1 MLAWTAGL
9 RRFSLMGVLALSAVA
24 VAPFA
29 ALGQDSTWLT
39 TPGGNAFNTGSN
51 WTAGVPTGTATFGAT
66 TQSFIN
72 VNGGQTLDTFH
83 FVAGAPGYTFIMIGA
98 LTFNGAGILNDSSNL
113 QEIYT
118 SGYTL
123 TFNNSATTSSNT
135 YINVNPS
142 SSVFFNDSSSPTFTT
157 IENDGSVTFS
167 GDSRSVVNTI
177 SLTSGSILTF
187 TDNSSVI
194 NNLIEV
200 YSGGQVQMMGN
211 ATTSGSNFVINDG
224 ASLLFAD
231 NASGGN
237 SYFSVYDTGSIDVSG
252 MLTGIS
258 MGTINGTGNLFLGGT
273 QLTVGSRD
281 ESTTFSGII
290 QDGGLSGGT
299 GGSLVKVGTGIL
311 TLTGTN
317 TYTGGTTI
325 TGGMINFAAADNFGT
340 GTITLDGGGLQ
351 WATGTT
357 TDISVRLAA
366 LGAGGG
372 TFDTNGNDVTL
383 ASGLTGIGGL
393 TKAGAGTLTLGA
405 ASTYGGATAVN
416 GGTLQA
422 GAVNAF
428 SASSAVTVAA
438 GATLALNS
446 FSQVIGSLAG
456 AGSVTLGSATLTAGG
471 DNSSTTFSGTLSGS
485 GGLVKTGAGTMTLA
499 GVSTYTGGTTVT
511 GGTLQ
516 GTTSSLQGNI
526 VNNASVVFD
535 QTGSGTY
542 AGVMSGT
549 GSLTLQGGGT
559 LILAGTNSY
568 SGGTTVTAGTLQLG
582 SASAFPSGGALT
594 VNGGTFALG
603 NNSVTVGALSGS
615 GGAINLGAGTLT
627 LDSGAANTL
636 AAAISGTGGLTLQG
650 GGTLVLSG
658 SNTYTGATSVDAS
671 TLIVNGSLSSSVTL
685 GNGGRLGGSGSVGTL
700 VANNAVVAPGNSIGT
715 LNVNGG
721 FTQNGGSYVVEVN
734 AGGQS
739 DRINVAGVATI
750 NGVAVQVVAAP
761 GTYATRTT
769 YTILSATGG
778 VSGTYSSVTSNF
790 AFLTPSLSYGPND
803 VLLTLALQGS
813 TPFSGFGG
821 NTPNQ
826 QSVGRALDQ
835 SYAGA
840 TGDFATVIGAL
851 ANLSTT
857 QASPALDAI
866 SGQPYADFG
875 TVNVSTGALFMNAL
889 GQQMAGAR
897 AGAVGT
903 RIALAD
909 ACGIVACDGASLNA
923 WTSVLGGLGSVL
935 GNGNTATLTY
945 NAGGV
950 AAGMDYRFDP
960 RFLAGLG
967 VGYAH
972 GTQWVNGFMGQG
984 WTDSVSVAAYGSF
997 TQWGLYV
1004 DALAG
1009 YAYSNNQQQR
1019 QIVIPGLQ
1027 PRTASGSTGANQFLG
1042 QAETGYKLGIYAP
1055 AQATITP
1062 FGRLQVS
1069 SVTQNAFTESGA
1081 SSLNLNVAQQT
1092 TNSVRSTLGADVGA
1106 AIGVGGDRT
1115 IDLALRLGWQHEF
1128 ADTAR
1133 PITAAFAGA
1142 PGAAF
1147 TVYGAT
1153 PQSNS
1158 AVVGFS
1164 ARTTIAANTS
1174 LYLRYNGEVG
1184 GGTDNHSLSIG
1195 GRFSW

>member
-1 MLAWTAGL
+1 MLARTAGV
-9 RRFSLMGVLALSAVA
+9 RRFSRKGMVAFLAVA
-24 VAPFA
+24 GAPFA
-29 ALGQDSTWLT
+29 ALGQDSTWL
-39 TPGGNAFNTGSN
+39 PGPHNSFFNVSSN
-51 WTAGVPTGTATFGAT
+51 WTAGVPTGTATFGPAFET
-66 TQSFIN
+66 LVL
-72 VNGGQTLDTFH
+72 VNSAQTLDTFQ
-83 FVAGAPGYTFIMIGA
+83 FTADASAYTVSMTAA
-98 LTFNGAGILNDSSNL
+98 LTFNGGGILNNSSNL

-118 SGYTL
+118 SNQTL
-123 TFNNSATTSSNT
+123 TFNNSATTSGNT
-135 YINVNPS
+135 FIAVQAS
-142 SSVFFNDSSSPTFTT
+142 GSAFFNDSSSPTFTT
-157 IENDGSVTFS
+157 FDIGGSVTFS
-167 GDSRSVVNTI
+167 GDSRSIVNNSTVA
-177 SLTSGSILTF
+177 SGGILTF

-194 NNLIEV
+194 NNLFEV
-200 YSGGQVQMMGN
+200 YSGGQVLMTGN

-258 MGTINGTGNLFLGGT
+258 MGTINGSGNLFLGGT

-311 TLTGTN
+311 TLTGAN

-351 WATGTT
+351 WATGTA
-357 TDISVRLAA
+357 TDISSRLAA

-383 ASGLTGIGGL
+383 ASGLTGVGGL
-393 TKAGAGTLTLGA
+393 TKAGAGTLTLGG
-405 ASTYGGATAVN
+405 ASTYGGATTVN

-438 GATLALNS
+438 GATLDLNN
-446 FSQVIGSLAG
+446 FSQAIGSLTG
-456 AGSVTLGSATLTAGG
+456 AGSVTLGSATLTTGG
-471 DNSSTTFSGTLSGS
+471 DNSSTTFSGTLSGT
-485 GGLVKTGAGTMTLA
+485 GGLVKAGAGTMTLA

-516 GTTSSLQGNI
+516 GTATSLQGNI

-549 GSLTLQGGGT
+549 GSMTLQGGGT
-559 LILAGTNSY
+559 LTLTGVNSY
-568 SGGTTVTAGTLQLG
+568 TGPTT
-582 SASAFPSGGALT
+582 
-594 VNGGTFALG
+594 
-603 NNSVTVGALSGS
+603 
-615 GGAINLGAGTLT
+615 
-627 LDSGAANTL
+627 
-636 AAAISGTGGLTLQG
+636 
-650 GGTLVLSG
+650 
-658 SNTYTGATSVDAS
+658 VDAS
-671 TLIVNGSLSSSVTL
+671 TLVVNGGLASSVTL
-685 GNGGRLGGSGSVGTL
+685 SNGGRLGGSGSIGSL
-700 VANNAVVAPGNSIGT
+700 VANDAVVAPGNSIGT
-715 LNVNGG
+715 LNVNGN
-721 FTQNGGSYVVEVN
+721 FTQNGGSYVVEAN
-734 AGGQS
+734 AAGQS
-739 DRINVAGVATI
+739 DRINVSGVATI

-761 GTYATRTT
+761 GTYATSTT

-903 RIALAD
+903 RVALAD
-909 ACGIVACDGASLNA
+909 ACGIAACDGASLNA
-923 WTSVLGGLGSVL
+923 WTSALGGLGSVL

-984 WTDSVSVAAYGSF
+984 WTDSVSIAAYGSF

-1019 QIVIPGLQ
+1019 QIAIPGLQ
-1027 PRTASGSTGANQFLG
+1027 PRTAIGSTGANQFLG

-1062 FGRLQVS
+1062 FGRVQVS

-1081 SSLNLNVAQQT
+1081 SSLNLNVGQQT
-1092 TNSVRSTLGADVGA
+1092 TNSVRSTLGADFGG

-1164 ARTTIAANTS
+1164 ARTTIAANAS
-1174 LYLRYNGEVG
+1174 IYLRYNGELG
-1184 GGTDNHSLSIG
+1184 GGTDNHSLNLG
-1195 GRFSW
+1195 GRYSW

>member
-1 MLAWTAGL
+1 
-9 RRFSLMGVLALSAVA
+9 MGGLALSAVA

-39 TPGGNAFNTGSN
+39 NPGGNAFNRSMN

-66 TQSFIN
+66 TQSFIT
-72 VNGGQTLDTFH
+72 VNGGQTLDTFQ
-83 FVAGAPGYTFIMIGA
+83 FVAGAPEYTFTMTGA
-98 LTFNGAGILNDSSNL
+98 LTFNGAGILNDSSNV
-113 QEIYT
+113 QTIST
-118 SGYTL
+118 NGQTL
-123 TFNNSATTSSNT
+123 TFNNAATTSSNT
-135 YINVNPS
+135 YIDVHQL

-157 IENDGSVTFS
+157 FDSTGSITFS
-167 GDSRSVVNTI
+167 GDSRSIVNNITVA
-177 SLTSGSILTF
+177 SGGTLSF
-187 TDNSSVI
+187 TDNSSII
-194 NNLIEV
+194 NNLITV
-200 YSGGQVQMMGN
+200 YSGSQVQMTGN
-211 ATTSGSNFVINDG
+211 ATTSGSNFIINDG
-224 ASLLFAD
+224 TSLLFAD

-290 QDGGLSGGT
+290 QDGGLSGGS

-311 TLTGTN
+311 TLSGAN

-325 TGGMINFAAADNFGT
+325 TGGMINFAAGNNFGT

-351 WATGTT
+351 WATGTA
-357 TDISVRLAA
+357 TDISSRLAA

-383 ASGLTGIGGL
+383 AFGLTGVGGL
-393 TKAGAGTLTLGA
+393 TKAGTGILTLSG
-405 ASTYGGATAVN
+405 ASTYGGATAVD

-428 SASSAVTVAA
+428 SASSAVTVAP
-438 GATLALNS
+438 GATLDLNN
-446 FSQVIGSLAG
+446 FSQAIGSLAG
-456 AGSVTLGSATLTAGG
+456 AGSVTLGSATLTTGG
-471 DNSSTTFSGTLSGS
+471 DNSSTTFSGALSGT
-485 GGLVKTGAGTMTLA
+485 GGLIKAGTGTMTLA
-499 GVSTYTGGTTVT
+499 GINTYTGGTTVA

-516 GTTSSLQGNI
+516 GTATSLQGNI
-526 VNNASVVFD
+526 VNNASVVFN
-535 QTGSGTY
+535 QTGGGTY

-549 GSLTLQGGGT
+549 GSMTLRGGGT
-559 LILAGTNSY
+559 LTLTGVNSY
-568 SGGTTVTAGTLQLG
+568 TGPTT
-582 SASAFPSGGALT
+582 
-594 VNGGTFALG
+594 
-603 NNSVTVGALSGS
+603 
-615 GGAINLGAGTLT
+615 
-627 LDSGAANTL
+627 
-636 AAAISGTGGLTLQG
+636 
-650 GGTLVLSG
+650 
-658 SNTYTGATSVDAS
+658 VDAS
-671 TLIVNGSLSSSVTL
+671 TLVVNGSLASSVTL
-685 GNGGRLGGSGSVGTL
+685 SSGGVLGGSGSVGSL
-700 VANNAVVAPGNSIGT
+700 VANNAVLAPGNSIGT
-715 LNVNGG
+715 LNVNGS
-721 FTQNGGSYVVEVN
+721 FTQNGGSYVVEAN
-734 AGGQS
+734 AAGQS
-739 DRINVAGVATI
+739 DRINVAGVSTL
-750 NGVAVQVVAAP
+750 NGGVVQVVAAP
-761 GTYATRTT
+761 GIYGTSTT

-790 AFLTPSLSYGPND
+790 AFLTPSLSYGAND

-851 ANLSTT
+851 ASLSTT

-889 GQQMAGAR
+889 GQQMASAR

-909 ACGIVACDGASLNA
+909 ACGIAACDGASLNA
-923 WTSVLGGLGSVL
+923 WTSALGGLGSVL

-950 AAGMDYRFDP
+950 AAGMDYRLDP

-1019 QIVIPGLQ
+1019 QIAIPGLQ

-1042 QAETGYKLGIYAP
+1042 QVEGGYKLGIYTP
-1055 AQATITP
+1055 AQGTITP

-1081 SSLNLNVAQQT
+1081 NSLNLNVAQQT
-1092 TNSVRSTLGADVGA
+1092 TNSVRSTLGADLGG

-1133 PITAAFAGA
+1133 PITASFAGA
-1142 PGAAF
+1142 PAAVF

-1164 ARTTIAANTS
+1164 ARTAIAANAS
-1174 LYLRYNGEVG
+1174 IYLRYNGEVG
-1184 GGTDNHSLSIG
+1184 GGTDNHSLNIG
-1195 GRFSW
+1195 GRYSW